1 MILEKKTIKELAKHL
16 SRYSFYIEEINELEV
31 ELINS
36 SESDVNSSI
45 RSKNKVSRTTENV
58 ALLLAGD
65 TRLNRLK
72 TIIRAIDDL
81 RIELLNEPIL
91 LKILNYKYLN
101 QSIRV
106 SDLYVMQRITNEG
119 YPLPNNAYYVLKEK
133 ILYKFQLILNRCG
146 IKI

>member
-16 SRYSFYIEEINELEV
+16 SRYNFYIEEINELEV

-36 SESDVNSSI
+36 GESDVNSSI
-45 RSKNKVSRTTENV
+45 KSKNKVSRTTENI

-72 TIIRAIDDL
+72 TITRAIDDL

-119 YPLPNNAYYVLKEK
+119 YPLPNNAYYVMKEK
-133 ILYKFQLILNRCG
+133 ILYKFQLILNRYG